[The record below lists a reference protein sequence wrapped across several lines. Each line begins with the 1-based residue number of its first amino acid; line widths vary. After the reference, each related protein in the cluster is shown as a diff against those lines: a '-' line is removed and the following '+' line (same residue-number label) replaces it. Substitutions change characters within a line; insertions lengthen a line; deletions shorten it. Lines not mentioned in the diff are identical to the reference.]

1 MSISRRNRE
10 GVYLCLTF
18 LLTLAVLWSCIF
30 LRKMVFALF
39 ARPSYGN
46 RLNVGIAMLS
56 FAETMEN
63 HHPSDT
69 GWVMGAPEGKS
80 YEIPDK
86 TWIAGGIV

>member
-1 MSISRRNRE
+1 MSYISFNIGGIVE
-10 GVYLCLTF
+10 LY
-18 LLTLAVLWSCIF
+18 F

>member
-1 MSISRRNRE
+1 M
-10 GVYLCLTF
+10 
-18 LLTLAVLWSCIF
+18 
-30 LRKMVFALF
+30 RKMVFALF

-86 TWIAGGIV
+86 TWIAGGGIV

>member
-1 MSISRRNRE
+1 M
-10 GVYLCLTF
+10 
-18 LLTLAVLWSCIF
+18 
-30 LRKMVFALF
+30 F

-63 HHPSDT
+63 HHPTDT